1 MVLLFQLA
9 AGALHATMNHGHQRQ
24 IIHSATRPMRTSRP
38 IVTLVNRAFAVEKF
52 FKSGERT
59 DETQIRE
66 MMQHGPFLLLTHA
79 GNLIACVYVK
89 PNAERVYIGM
99 LAVDPAPTE
108 IGYRLAHDACRPRT
122 SVAALEC
129 KFADIRVVSVRPELP
144 LIYGK
149 LGYVPTGEES
159 AAVIKS
165 ATMPVHFVTMSK
177 PL

>member
-1 MVLLFQLA
+1 
-9 AGALHATMNHGHQRQ
+9 
-24 IIHSATRPMRTSRP
+24 
-38 IVTLVNRAFAVEKF
+38 
-52 FKSGERT
+52 
-59 DETQIRE
+59 
-66 MMQHGPFLLLTHA
+66 
-79 GNLIACVYVK
+79 
-89 PNAERVYIGM
+89 M
-99 LAVDPAPTE
+99 LAVDPAQQKSG
-108 IGYRLAHDACRPRT
+108 IGSRLMR
-122 SVAALEC
+122 AAEDFGRSLEC